1 MKRFILLNICWLS
14 LWLVAGAQEK
24 VYMPWIEVININSEY
39 QLSVSRL
46 FKTYVEGNNKY
57 TIVLPAQRDTLQP
70 VETVEQSQNHAREAG
85 ATYFLR
91 GELNRM
97 GELAILSLTLYRT
110 SDGTKVWG
118 GLEKAA
124 SPEDLDPVLSKLAGA
139 MGTQD
144 DKGNI
149 YNVSDYRARELRRM
163 NANNSFGFILG
174 GGSSFVTGVNRNF
187 PAGFGCMYQYD
198 TRNLL
203 LDLTGELYFSDV
215 NVYFMSIQAW
225 KPFSNASNT
234 PFAGGGI
241 GYGGVSIQK
250 KVDVN
255 SYTTEDG
262 QGGLML
268 FAGGGYLLNRD
279 ATVSLRFNG
288 RVFVPLFKVYSE
300 VPAGVLVSVAI
311 LF

>member
-1 MKRFILLNICWLS
+1 MKRIFLLNICWLS
-14 LWLVAGAQEK
+14 IWFAAGAQEK
-24 VYMPWIEVININSEY
+24 VYMPWIEVININSDY
-39 QLSVSRL
+39 QLSVCRL
-46 FKTYVEGNNKY
+46 FKTYVDGNNKY
-57 TIVLPAQRDTLQP
+57 TIILPAQQDTLRPAGTFDQ
-70 VETVEQSQNHAREAG
+70 TQAQAREAG
-85 ATYFLR
+85 ATYFIR
-91 GELNRM
+91 GELNRV
-97 GELAILSLTLYRT
+97 GELAIVSLNLYRT

-124 SPEDLDPVLSKLAGA
+124 SPEDLDPVLSKLAGS

-149 YNVSDYRARELRRM
+149 YNVSDYRARELRKM

-174 GGSSFVTGVNRNF
+174 GGSTFVSGVNRNF

-215 NVYFMSIQAW
+215 NLYFMSIQAW
-225 KPFSNASNT
+225 KPFSNTSNT

-241 GYGGVSIQK
+241 GYGGVTIQK

-255 SYTTEDG
+255 SYTTENG

-288 RVFVPLFKVYSE
+288 RLFVPLFKVYSE